1 MSIRIKNNQILP
13 QVRDTLAGKNWKN
26 IVILYKE
33 KREKNKILCI
43 SSTGG

>member
-13 QVRDTLAGKNWKN
+13 QVRDILAGKNWKN

-43 SSTGG
+43 SSTCG